1 MSNEKPFDI
10 FKELIELEANYHDY
24 CNQFNIEIPFG
35 GTDKVS
41 EGIDNLINYFN
52 SLYLK
57 QDSLIE
63 FTNNETICIPNL
75 KEK

>member
-1 MSNEKPFDI
+1 MDKYI

-41 EGIDNLINYFN
+41 EGIDNLLNYFN
-52 SLYLK
+52 SFCLEQNSLSELK
-57 QDSLIE
+57 INGLIYD
-63 FTNNETICIPNL
+63 IKL
-75 KEK
+75 QEK